1 MPHKHKYTKTDLQ
14 IHKYKYTVEDKKNTL
29 THLGLHGPK
38 HTAKQFNSGL
48 AELICQLL
56 WLETKMLQTN
66 NIKMQLTI
74 AWTNFPYSQ

>member
-1 MPHKHKYTKTDLQ
+1 MPHKNKYTKTDLQ
-14 IHKYKYTVEDKKNTL
+14 IHKYKYTVEVRKLARQINTL
-29 THLGLHGPK
+29 THLGLHGPE

-74 AWTNFPYSQ
+74 A